1 MKYSLAAAVL
11 GVIGIL
17 AIMQWTAY
25 SVRRHV
31 GIASLSVFPA
41 ALDSQRAGTAFER
54 MNRDYSDAFVMQDKS
69 SLASAEQEAA
79 TVIASLDSA
88 GKFMAFNSVRY
99 GQILSL
105 LQRVTSLQARS
116 KIDYAAGAE
125 NDGTPPSQQDLA
137 DLSQEN
143 KAVETALE
151 TLENDLASDFKTEL
165 ALIDT
170 LLTVE
175 GILQALVFVGV
186 IAALFFGIRS
196 LIKVTVQRREDE
208 ILHEAHS
215 MQESERN
222 MLRALIDNI
231 PDFIYVKDAEG
242 RFVVANPQVARVMGA
257 ETPEQLLGKTDFD
270 FYPREIASGF
280 HKDEQ
285 NVIRSGKPL
294 YNYEEKCVDGAGNEI
309 HILTTKVPLRN
320 SEGRVIGIAGVGRD
334 ISARKKMEDALREAE
349 QKYRGLID
357 KAIVGIFQSSPEGRF
372 LSVNRSMA
380 FTFGYDSPEDMI
392 AGITDIGRQFYVD
405 PKREQEFK
413 LLMGKLGG
421 VKNFECEVL
430 RKDGSKL
437 WLAMSVRTIY
447 QDGVLVRYEGMC
459 EDISARKKMEDALR
473 EAEQKYR
480 GIFDSA
486 IVGIFQSTPDGCL
499 MHVNPSM
506 AFSFGY
512 DSPEEMVASV
522 TDISRQLFVNA
533 KRGVE
538 FMLVMDKIGGVRN
551 FECEVYCKDG
561 RKIWLSMN
569 IRAIRE
575 NGAVVRYEGMCED
588 ITARKK
594 MEDALREAEQKYRG
608 IFDNAIIGIYQTT
621 PEGRLLGLNAAI
633 TTIFGYDSPD
643 EALQCISDIA
653 RQIYVDPKRREDF
666 KLALEKRGVV
676 QNFEGEVFRKDGS
689 RIWLSIGARAVEEN
703 GVVVRYEGMCE
714 DISARKKMEDALRE
728 AEQKYRGIFDNAIFG
743 IFQTTPD
750 GRLLSANPAMAFTY
764 GYDSVEEGMA
774 SASSGDISGRV
785 YVDPERRR
793 EFKRLMEENGAVQNF
808 EHEAYRRDGS
818 KIWLSMSARAICEN
832 GRVVRYE
839 GMSEDI
845 TERKALREQLLQV
858 QKLESVGQLAA
869 GIAHEIN
876 TPTQYI
882 GDNVRFLK
890 DAFQELKSLLTSYDR
905 LLPAAVKNGL
915 LRETLEEAAAVVD
928 KTDAGYLLEEIPK
941 AIDQTL
947 EGVSRVAALV
957 SAMKEFSH
965 PDTKEKSPL
974 DLNRAIAG
982 TITVARNEWKYVAEM
997 ETDFDPSLP
1006 LVSCHPGEFNQVIL
1020 NLIVNAAH
1028 AIADVAREGGPQ
1040 KGSIKVQ
1047 TRSCPE
1053 WAEVRIRDSGTGIP
1067 EELRT
1072 RIFDPFFT
1080 TKEIGKGTGQGLA
1093 IARSVIVG
1101 KHGGSLDFET
1111 EAGKGTTFII
1121 RLPYDG
1127 KALLTKAVAA

>member
-1 MKYSLAAAVL
+1 
-11 GVIGIL
+11 
-17 AIMQWTAY
+17 
-25 SVRRHV
+25 
-31 GIASLSVFPA
+31 
-41 ALDSQRAGTAFER
+41 
-54 MNRDYSDAFVMQDKS
+54 
-69 SLASAEQEAA
+69 
-79 TVIASLDSA
+79 
-88 GKFMAFNSVRY
+88 
-99 GQILSL
+99 
-105 LQRVTSLQARS
+105 
-116 KIDYAAGAE
+116 
-125 NDGTPPSQQDLA
+125 
-137 DLSQEN
+137 
-143 KAVETALE
+143 
-151 TLENDLASDFKTEL
+151 
-165 ALIDT
+165 
-170 LLTVE
+170 
-175 GILQALVFVGV
+175 
-186 IAALFFGIRS
+186 
-196 LIKVTVQRREDE
+196 
-208 ILHEAHS
+208 
-215 MQESERN
+215 
-222 MLRALIDNI
+222 
-231 PDFIYVKDAEG
+231 
-242 RFVVANPQVARVMGA
+242 
-257 ETPEQLLGKTDFD
+257 
-270 FYPREIASGF
+270 
-280 HKDEQ
+280 
-285 NVIRSGKPL
+285 
-294 YNYEEKCVDGAGNEI
+294 
-309 HILTTKVPLRN
+309 
-320 SEGRVIGIAGVGRD
+320 
-334 ISARKKMEDALREAE
+334 
-349 QKYRGLID
+349 
-357 KAIVGIFQSSPEGRF
+357 
-372 LSVNRSMA
+372 
-380 FTFGYDSPEDMI
+380 
-392 AGITDIGRQFYVD
+392 
-405 PKREQEFK
+405 
-413 LLMGKLGG
+413 
-421 VKNFECEVL
+421 
-430 RKDGSKL
+430 
-437 WLAMSVRTIY
+437 
-447 QDGVLVRYEGMC
+447 
-459 EDISARKKMEDALR
+459 
-473 EAEQKYR
+473 
-480 GIFDSA
+480 
-486 IVGIFQSTPDGCL
+486 
-499 MHVNPSM
+499 
-506 AFSFGY
+506 
-512 DSPEEMVASV
+512 
-522 TDISRQLFVNA
+522 
-533 KRGVE
+533 
-538 FMLVMDKIGGVRN
+538 
-551 FECEVYCKDG
+551 
-561 RKIWLSMN
+561 
-569 IRAIRE
+569 
-575 NGAVVRYEGMCED
+575 
-588 ITARKK
+588 
-594 MEDALREAEQKYRG
+594 
-608 IFDNAIIGIYQTT
+608 
-621 PEGRLLGLNAAI
+621 
-633 TTIFGYDSPD
+633 
-643 EALQCISDIA
+643 
-653 RQIYVDPKRREDF
+653 
-666 KLALEKRGVV
+666 
-676 QNFEGEVFRKDGS
+676 
-689 RIWLSIGARAVEEN
+689 
-703 GVVVRYEGMCE
+703 
-714 DISARKKMEDALRE
+714 
-728 AEQKYRGIFDNAIFG
+728 
-743 IFQTTPD
+743 
-750 GRLLSANPAMAFTY
+750 MAFTY